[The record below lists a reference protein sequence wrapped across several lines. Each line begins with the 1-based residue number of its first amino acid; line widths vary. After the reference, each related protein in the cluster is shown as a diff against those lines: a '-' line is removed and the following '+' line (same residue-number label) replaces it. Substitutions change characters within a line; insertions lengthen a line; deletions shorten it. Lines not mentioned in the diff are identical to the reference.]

1 MSGLNKEPMK
11 PEIEQSDLLSSLIA
25 LATKIVEQ
33 NNVLI
38 EQSNAKEQTIL
49 RLIEQND
56 EILSEL
62 IEQQDDDDGE
72 TGSKFLDMDD

>member
-1 MSGLNKEPMK
+1 MSGLNN
-11 PEIEQSDLLSSLIA
+11 EQTKQENAQSSLLPDLIA

-33 NNVLI
+33 NSVLI

-62 IEQQDDDDGE
+62 IEQEDGDE
-72 TGSKFLDMDD
+72 QMGSTFLDMDD

>member
-1 MSGLNKEPMK
+1 MSGLNNEPTK
-11 PEIEQSDLLSSLIA
+11 QESEQSGLLPDLIA

-38 EQSNAKEQTIL
+38 EQSNAKEQMIL

-62 IEQQDDDDGE
+62 IEQQDVDEE
-72 TGSKFLDMDD
+72 TGSTFLDMDD

>member
-1 MSGLNKEPMK
+1 VSGLNNEPMK
-11 PEIEQSDLLSSLIA
+11 PDSEQSSLLPDLIA

-33 NNVLI
+33 NSVLI

-62 IEQQDDDDGE
+62 IEQQDDDEE
-72 TGSKFLDMDD
+72 TGSTFLDMDD

>member
-11 PEIEQSDLLSSLIA
+11 QEIAQSDLLPDLIA

-62 IEQQDDDDGE
+62 IEQQDDDEE
-72 TGSKFLDMDD
+72 TGSTFLDMDD

>member
-11 PEIEQSDLLSSLIA
+11 QEIEQSDLLPDLIA

-33 NNVLI
+33 NSVLI
-38 EQSNAKEQTIL
+38 EQSNTKEQMIL

-62 IEQQDDDDGE
+62 IEQQDGDEE
-72 TGSKFLDMDD
+72 TGSTFLDMDD

>member
-11 PEIEQSDLLSSLIA
+11 QEIAQSDLLPSLIT
-25 LATKIVEQ
+25 LVIKLVEQ
-33 NNVLI
+33 NSVLI

-56 EILSEL
+56 EILNEL
-62 IEQQDDDDGE
+62 IEQQDDDEE
-72 TGSKFLDMDD
+72 TGSTFLDMDD

>member
-1 MSGLNKEPMK
+1 VSGLDNEPMK
-11 PEIEQSDLLSSLIA
+11 PEDEQSDLLPSLIT
-25 LATKIVEQ
+25 LVTKLVEQ

-62 IEQQDDDDGE
+62 IDQQDDDEE
-72 TGSKFLDMDD
+72 TGPRFLDMDG

>member
-1 MSGLNKEPMK
+1 MSGLNNEPMK
-11 PEIEQSDLLSSLIA
+11 PDSEQSSLLPDFIA

-33 NNVLI
+33 NSVLI
-38 EQSNAKEQTIL
+38 EQLNAKEQTIL

-62 IEQQDDDDGE
+62 IDQQDDDDE
-72 TGSKFLDMDD
+72 QTGSTFLDG

>member
-11 PEIEQSDLLSSLIA
+11 QEIAQSDLLPDLIA

-56 EILSEL
+56 EILNEL
-62 IEQQDDDDGE
+62 IEQQDDGE
-72 TGSKFLDMDD
+72 TGSTFLDMDD

>member
-1 MSGLNKEPMK
+1 MSGLNNEPMK
-11 PEIEQSDLLSSLIA
+11 PDSEQSSLLPDLIA

-33 NNVLI
+33 NSVLI

-62 IEQQDDDDGE
+62 IEQQDDDEE
-72 TGSKFLDMDD
+72 TGSTFLDMDD